1 MEKTHGEKIT
11 SKFKHP
17 TSSIYATN
25 YSPKIPE
32 PPNNLII
39 QSHETAI
46 YHEPP
51 SNQTVNY
58 LANTCTIQSGPSQK
72 VNSEVITIEIPQDST
87 LKHHMDFINSEE
99 PLPGPSYAGYVNL
112 SQAPPPPQSDVT
124 PKQET
129 IDFTTI
135 LSDLPPFES
144 PNVPIRTPNVITE
157 PQPDN
162 YLVNTST
169 FPWNNNI
176 WAQNTIHCDFV
187 LLLSQHK
194 TYVKSV
200 FSSLHISSR
209 KVEIVFYTKFRL
221 LRLCGRFFGI
231 SGNRRRKRRRRS
243 SLA

>member
-1 MEKTHGEKIT
+1 MLNEDLEMEKTHGEKIT

-17 TSSIYATN
+17 TSSIYATY
-25 YSPKIPE
+25 YSPKSPE

-157 PQPDN
+157 SQPDN

-176 WAQNTIHCDFV
+176 WVSNFPPSNIISDDDFNY
-187 LLLSQHK
+187 SW
-194 TYVKSV
+194 
-200 FSSLHISSR
+200 
-209 KVEIVFYTKFRL
+209 E
-221 LRLCGRFFGI
+221 
-231 SGNRRRKRRRRS
+231 
-243 SLA
+243 